1 MHTVAVHPG
10 QQLTVKVEPTNQQTM
25 STVATPHPVRQPLQ
39 QKLHAHI
46 FRPNPRQQQQS
57 QQLVVQSTQPHQ
69 HQQLPQHPLD
79 HSNMSN
85 NKWSREDSEVRF
97 HRMDE
102 LRKLVEK
109 TTEEMGE
116 IRKRVRKTTE
126 DMHNTVQEHQRK
138 RQKLV
143 EDTKTNLT
151 NNQSIK
157 SSTDFYNAVQQLS
170 QQMSMEENIMK
181 QAHVENMKSK
191 YEKSYDE
198 IFRNVPNDLMQLIM
212 RRLKR

>member
-1 MHTVAVHPG
+1 
-10 QQLTVKVEPTNQQTM
+10 
-25 STVATPHPVRQPLQ
+25 
-39 QKLHAHI
+39 
-46 FRPNPRQQQQS
+46 
-57 QQLVVQSTQPHQ
+57 
-69 HQQLPQHPLD
+69 
-79 HSNMSN
+79 MSN